1 MKVYL
6 IKQNHKTID
15 FLLLEADDKF
25 VRKSW
30 GKVDKLGIGNSTLN
44 SGSPDKAIV
53 EIDRQVEEYKKLGFV
68 ITDLPTNLVNKDI
81 VFDKAKW
88 HVNDQFP
95 KDLDQ
100 YQSYVH
106 AGLYIAWLID
116 KDFLETDFKT
126 DNKDAIQKHLTR
138 QTTPVKFYELQ
149 LDGVFDAEGLTQ
161 EAIKFTADYFDF
173 EKGNYVKDYLA
184 TLDPLD
190 SLPSFFHITDSW
202 ENYDTLK
209 LVLNRRL
216 TEWRQTQ

>member
-6 IKQNHKTID
+6 TKHNRKTTD
-15 FLLLEADDKF
+15 FVLLEADDKF
-25 VRKSW
+25 VRKST
-30 GKVDKLGIGNSTLN
+30 GKIGKSGIGNSTLN
-44 SGSPDKAIV
+44 AGSPDKAIA
-53 EIDRQVEEYKKLGFV
+53 EFHKQIEEYKEQGFL
-68 ITDLPTNLVNKDI
+68 IADLPTDLATMDT

-106 AGLYIAWLID
+106 TGLYVAWLVD

-161 EAIKFTADYFDF
+161 EAIKFTTDFFDF
-173 EKGNYVKDYLA
+173 EKGNYLTDYLA
-184 TLDPLD
+184 TLDPLE
-190 SLPSFFHITDSW
+190 SLPSLFHVTDSW
-202 ENYDTLK
+202 ENYDNLK
-209 LVLNRRL
+209 PVLDKRL